1 MAILGKLIKRG
12 MLLRHKLKQSDM
24 TLPEA
29 QNMQLFHLL
38 HQAQHTEFGR
48 KWNFSTLIDH
58 ARASGLPHQEL
69 YRLFQENVPVY
80 SYNSMYRDWWCKAL
94 DGGVDVCWPGQ
105 VKYFALS
112 SGTSESASKRI
123 PLTDDMIKA
132 LKKTSINQLT
142 SMTNFPEIPEQAY
155 TRDWLMLGGSTD
167 LHDRGSYYEGD
178 LSGIA
183 ASKLPFWFQKFYKP
197 GRKISQIK
205 VWDEK
210 IEEIMAHAHLWDIG
224 FLVGVPAWVQILL
237 EKIRDHYKLTHI
249 HELWPN
255 LSVYTYSGV
264 SIEPYRKNL
273 ESLMGKPVTF
283 IETYLASEGFMAYH
297 KNPGRDM
304 ELVADGGIFFEFVP
318 FDEANFDSEG
328 ELRPGCQAVMIDQ
341 VQKDVDYA
349 ILIST
354 CAGAWRYLIG
364 DTVRF
369 TNPHT
374 GEIIITGRTKHFL
387 SLCGE
392 HLSVDNMNHAI
403 EKLSTE
409 FQIDIPEFTVAGLPH
424 GSLFAHHWYLGT
436 DEPAPDGETMAK
448 SLDRFLCA
456 LNDDYAVE
464 RGSALREIRVTTLP
478 VDRFYEWMK
487 RRGKY
492 GGQAKF
498 PRVLKKNQHQEWLDF
513 LNQNANIL
521 S

>member
-1 MAILGKLIKRG
+1 
-12 MLLRHKLKQSDM
+12 
-24 TLPEA
+24 
-29 QNMQLFHLL
+29 MQLHQLL
-38 HQAQHTEFGR
+38 YEAQHTEFGK
-48 KWNFSTLIDH
+48 KWDFTSMLQNHRSSESADE
-58 ARASGLPHQEL
+58 GL
-69 YRLFQENVPVY
+69 YRIFQEQVPVY
-80 SYNSMYRDWWCKAL
+80 NYNSMYRDWWSKAL
-94 DGGVDVCWPGQ
+94 DGGRDVCWPGR

-132 LKKTSINQLT
+132 LKKTSINQLS
-142 SMTNFPEIPEQAY
+142 SMTNFPRIPAEVY

-197 GRKISQIK
+197 GKKISQIK

-237 EKIRDHYKLTHI
+237 EKILDHYNLKHI

-255 LSVYTYSGV
+255 LAVYTYSGV

-297 KNPGRDM
+297 KHPERDM

-318 FDEANFDSEG
+318 FDESNFDEDG
-328 ELRPGCQAVMIDQ
+328 EIRPDCKAVMIDQ
-341 VQKDVDYA
+341 VEQDRDYA
-349 ILIST
+349 LLIST

-369 TNPHT
+369 TNPRN

-403 EKLSTE
+403 EKLSLE
-409 FQIDIPEFTVAGLPH
+409 FKIDIPEFTVAGVPH

-436 DEPAPDGETMAK
+436 DDQAPDPHILAR
-448 SLDRFLCA
+448 SLDRYLCE

-464 RGSALREIRVTTLP
+464 RASALKEIRVTPLP
-478 VDRFYEWMK
+478 LHRFYEWMK
-487 RRGKY
+487 LRGKY

-498 PRVLKKNQHQEWLDF
+498 PRVLKKNLHEEWIGFLHQNTQKAE
-513 LNQNANIL
+513 
-521 S
+521 